1 MKKTIKG
8 LIKLTR
14 FNEYVYFVVITTI
27 LGVAAADGSLD
38 WRLLVLL
45 LANLL
50 AVGFTFMINDIED
63 APDDALSLN
72 KIKRNPVSAGLITPK
87 SARIAT
93 LIVGI
98 ISGGLFFL
106 LGLWP
111 FILGILT
118 LILGYLYSYR
128 GVRLK
133 TIAFFDIF
141 SHCLMLAGLQF
152 LCGYFTY
159 TTRLT
164 QHWFWPF
171 TFVMAISVYGE
182 LYNELRDIEGD
193 REAKLRHTAI
203 SLGGRVSHTLMLIIL
218 VLGIFSGIV
227 SFLVID
233 LIPFWVFIVMAVLA
247 VLFIIPPVI
256 KIRRGDDSIAIQGAL
271 QKPLERAASI
281 ALLLQCVLPWLDKL
295 WGLGLF

>member
-14 FNEYVYFVVITTI
+14 FNEYVYFVMITTI

-182 LYNELRDIEGD
+182 LYNEIRDIEGD

-203 SLGGRVSHTLMLIIL
+203 ILGSRVSHTLMLIIL

-233 LIPFWVFIVMAVLA
+233 LIPFWVFIVMSVLA

-256 KIRRGDDSIAIQGAL
+256 KIRRGDNSMTIQGAL

-281 ALLLQCVLPWLDKL
+281 ALLLQFVLPWLDQL

>member
-203 SLGGRVSHTLMLIIL
+203 TLGGRVSHTLMLIIL